1 LQRDGVFLVQGGLAG
16 EKEMNQRGI
25 EPERTDKSFSDSG
38 EVLTNLFRNAE
49 ATQEIRKR
57 KTTRGLDH
65 KSKVL
70 TKSLSEES
78 NDRAINTS
86 EFGKTRA
93 KRTSTNNAKA
103 GYTKEKRP
111 AQKKSLPSWK
121 ILKVGLMLVLMGLV
135 VSILLTQI
143 ASWVFTRSGQALY
156 PIKKGIIRAS
166 VPPKQKD
173 KAFEKKPAE
182 TIPKKFQEKFGTAKQ
197 GIQAEKP
204 NPKTTILHG
213 DNIPEI
219 KAVPGGRLD
228 THPYSI
234 YLGSFKTIDRARRAV
249 SIFQRKGISPY
260 WVKIDL
266 GPKGEWYRVFAG
278 HFQSRHEAEAFAIQN
293 GIGKGNSRHTR
304 YANLI
309 GTYGSEEGLNEMR
322 LTLLKLGY
330 CPYVIEG
337 TDGRCHLYTGAF
349 YQHARAKKE
358 HTELTLKGIQSQL
371 VDR

>member
-1 LQRDGVFLVQGGLAG
+1 
-16 EKEMNQRGI
+16 MNQRGI
-25 EPERTDKSFSDSG
+25 ESERTDKSLSDSG

-57 KTTRGLDH
+57 KATRGSDY
-65 KSKVL
+65 KPRPQ
-70 TKSLSEES
+70 TESLSVE
-78 NDRAINTS
+78 NDDSGENTA
-86 EFGKTRA
+86 EFGKISAERA
-93 KRTSTNNAKA
+93 STNNAKP
-103 GYTKEKRP
+103 GSTKKKKP
-111 AQKKSLPSWK
+111 AQKKSPPSSK
-121 ILKVGLMLVLMGLV
+121 ILRVGFMLVLLGLV

-143 ASWVFTRSGQALY
+143 APRVFIKSEQALY

-166 VPPKQKD
+166 VPQKQPD
-173 KAFEKKPAE
+173 KAFEKKRAE
-182 TIPKKFQEKFGTAKQ
+182 ITLKKSQEAVATAKQ
-197 GIQAEKP
+197 RIQAEKP
-204 NPKTTILHG
+204 NPQTTILPG
-213 DNIPEI
+213 ENIPEI
-219 KAVPGGRLD
+219 EAVQGERLE
-228 THPYSI
+228 TYPYSI

-249 SIFQRKGISPY
+249 SIFQQKGISPY

-266 GPKGEWYRVFAG
+266 GPKGKWYRVFAG
-278 HFQSRHEAEAFAIQN
+278 HFQSRDEAEAVAIQI

-322 LTLLKLGY
+322 LTLLGLGY

-349 YQHARAKKE
+349 YQHARAKRE
-358 HTELTLKGIQSQL
+358 HNELTLKGVQNQL

>member
-1 LQRDGVFLVQGGLAG
+1 MD
-16 EKEMNQRGI
+16 QRGI
-25 EPERTDKSFSDSG
+25 ESERTDKSLSDSG

-57 KTTRGLDH
+57 KAAGGLDF
-65 KSKVL
+65 KP
-70 TKSLSEES
+70 TARTESLSGES
-78 NDRAINTS
+78 DDSGKNTS
-86 EFGKTRA
+86 EFGKIRA
-93 KRTSTNNAKA
+93 DRTSTVKAKA
-103 GYTKEKRP
+103 GPTKKKRP
-111 AQKKSLPSWK
+111 AQKKSPQGSE
-121 ILKVGLMLVLMGLV
+121 ILKVGLMLVLLGLV

-143 ASWVFTRSGQALY
+143 APWAFIKSEQALY
-156 PIKKGIIRAS
+156 PIEKGIIRAS
-166 VPPKQKD
+166 VPQKQPD

-182 TIPKKFQEKFGTAKQ
+182 TILKKSQEAVATAKQ

-204 NPKTTILHG
+204 NPQTSILPG
-213 DNIPEI
+213 DKIPEI
-219 KAVPGGRLD
+219 EEVQGGRLE
-228 THPYSI
+228 TYPYSI

-249 SIFQRKGISPY
+249 SIFQQKGISPY

-266 GPKGEWYRVFAG
+266 GPKGKWYRVFAG
-278 HFQSRHEAEAFAIQN
+278 HFQSRDEAEGVAIQI

-322 LTLLKLGY
+322 LTLLGLGY

-349 YQHARAKKE
+349 YQHARAKRE
-358 HTELTLKGIQSQL
+358 HNELTLRGVQSQL